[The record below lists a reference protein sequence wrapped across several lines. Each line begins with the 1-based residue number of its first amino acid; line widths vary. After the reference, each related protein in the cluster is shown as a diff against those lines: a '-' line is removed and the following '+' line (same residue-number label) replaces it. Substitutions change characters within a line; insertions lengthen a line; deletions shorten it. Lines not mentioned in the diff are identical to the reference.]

1 MKSPLTGI
9 VPPMITPLRDRD
21 ALDVAGLEKLIE
33 HILGSGTGILPV
45 SSKSS
50 PPKISETHRLEAC
63 ATNGV
68 AGLFILGTTGEG
80 PSLSYRLRREVIE
93 RTCKQ
98 VNHRVP
104 ILVGITDTAFVESVN
119 IARAAADF
127 GADAVVLAP
136 PYYLPEAQ
144 PELQEYLDHLVP
156 ELPLPLYIYNMP
168 ALTKV
173 HIELDTVRR
182 AMDNP
187 RIIGLKDSSG
197 DLNYFQAAAELI
209 KKNRP
214 DWPLLIGPEEKLFD
228 SLQVGGNGGVSGGAN
243 LFPKLYVK
251 VVEAHRAG
259 NFARAQ
265 ELQKQIQRVSD
276 SFYRIGK
283 HSSSI
288 IKGIKCAASCLGLC
302 SDFMAEP
309 FHKFRAGERELV
321 KARLQEIQAEIA
333 KLNL

>member
-1 MKSPLTGI
+1 LSGI
-9 VPPMITPLRDRD
+9 VPPMITPLKDRD
-21 ALDVAGLEKLIE
+21 ELDAAGLERLVE
-33 HILGSGTGILPV
+33 HILSGGV
-45 SSKSS
+45 S
-50 PPKISETHRLEAC
+50 
-63 ATNGV
+63 
-68 AGLFILGTTGEG
+68 GLFILGTTGEG
-80 PSLSYRLRREVIE
+80 PGLSYRLRRELIE
-93 RTCKQ
+93 RVCKQ
-98 VNHRVP
+98 VARRVP
-104 ILVGITDTAFVESVN
+104 VLVGITDTAFTESLN
-119 IARAAADF
+119 IARAAADC
-127 GADAVVLAP
+127 GADAVVAAP

-173 HIELDTVRR
+173 HFELDTVRR

-197 DLNYFQAAAELI
+197 DLNYFKAAAELI
-209 KKNRP
+209 QRHRP

-228 SLQVGGNGGVSGGAN
+228 ALQAGGHGGVSGGAN

-251 VVEAHRAG
+251 LCKAHREG
-259 NFARAQ
+259 NLARAQ

-283 HSSSI
+283 YSSSI
-288 IKGIKCAASCLGLC
+288 IKGIKCVASTMGICN
-302 SDFMAEP
+302 DFMAEP
-309 FHKFRAGERELV
+309 FHRFREPERELV
-321 KARLQEIQAEIA
+321 KTRLKEIEAEIT